1 MEKIIQALLKN
12 TPLALVVIGLLL
24 AVIGA
29 SGGMEKLAI
38 KVDDPRW
45 RVALGVMGIV
55 VAGFGAL
62 LIWRVRKDVDPQ
74 VLAQECELKI
84 TAPLNGAVVDESTQF
99 AGSFK
104 NLPHEGSIVLIE
116 QSVSTGDYWFK
127 KRPVIDEKNKQW
139 YIDSRVGGDPGK
151 ERVIYLAILGKSG
164 QALWDYY
171 QRVGQETKQWPA
183 MRSLTTDIS
192 ICDNVRVRRR

>member
-29 SGGMEKLAI
+29 SGGMEKFAI
-38 KVDDPRW
+38 KVEDPKW

-62 LIWRVRKDVDPQ
+62 LIWRTRKEIAPQ

-104 NLPHEGSIVLIE
+104 KIPSEGSIVLLE
-116 QSVSTGDYWFK
+116 QSVTTGDYWFK

-139 YIDSRVGGDPGK
+139 YIDSRVGGEPGK
-151 ERVIYLAILGKSG
+151 ERVIYLAIMGKSG

-171 QRVGQETKQWPA
+171 RRVGEETKQWPP
-183 MRSLTTDIS
+183 MRTLTTDII